1 MKQVVER
8 SVESVESIAGRRGT
22 WRDVES
28 AVEEAR
34 ATTVESVEDVE
45 DVEGAVDEAGATT
58 IALGP
63 PVTVLLLL
71 VALASTRSKLLPA
84 WGENTG
90 TDEKAGEAIAEAE
103 TKEEPT
109 VASHSTRHWC
119 CRPSFQQRPRRRHK
133 EAAKAKNENAAPAE
147 PEDYTKSND
156 QYPVDLPGIEP
167 GT

>member
-109 VASHSTRHWC
+109 
-119 CRPSFQQRPRRRHK
+119 QRPRRRHK